1 MKILPTASDKYSI
14 NIKYY
19 EHMILDDYVHLESV
33 SKNPIP
39 TILKAIRFSKAV
51 TNYMDVF

>member
-1 MKILPTASDKYSI
+1 MKILPKASDKYSI